1 MNVLVDTNVVLDVLL
16 NREPHVEASS
26 KVLKL
31 CEARLVNGSLSALS
45 IANLVYI
52 MRKELKPDAVEAVL
66 GKLELVLSLADLR
79 ASDLKTAASMRWKDF
94 EDAAQAA
101 TAKRLRAEYIVTRN
115 TRDFTE
121 SEVPAITP
129 DELLV
134 KLSTL
139 R

>member
-31 CEARLVNGSLSALS
+31 CEAGLVNGSLSALS

-79 ASDLKTAASMRWKDF
+79 ANDLKTAASMRWKDF

-101 TAKRLRAEYIVTRN
+101 TAKRLRAEYIATRN

-134 KLSTL
+134 KLSVV